1 MRFAI
6 AAAVMGVPAIL
17 AGAILWRWASP
28 WVTIP
33 IGIIAGGLVILLSPV
48 SWWV

>member
-6 AAAVMGVPAIL
+6 AVAVMGVPALL
-17 AGAILWRWASP
+17 AGAILWRWLSP

-33 IGIIAGGLVILLSPV
+33 IAIVLCGLVIWFSPV
-48 SWWV
+48 KWWV